1 MRQAGREM
9 NLVGLELVLLA
20 RHTHGSLQAVSIR
33 ATTRGLQAMLL
44 SVLGGEREG
53 DVCRVSLN
61 VSILTKAV
69 DL

>member
-1 MRQAGREM
+1 M

-20 RHTHGSLQAVSIR
+20 RDTHGSLQAVSIR
-33 ATTRGLQAMLL
+33 ATTRGLQSMLL

-53 DVCRVSLN
+53 DVCHVSLN